1 VGAYRRDCIA
11 PAFFFFFWSH
21 RHFSLFR
28 FCCLLSLYV
37 KDDFP
42 IDDLSRTLLIE
53 LKILL
58 PGGVIREASK
68 KKDDLEV

>member
-1 VGAYRRDCIA
+1 
-11 PAFFFFFWSH
+11 
-21 RHFSLFR
+21 
-28 FCCLLSLYV
+28 V